1 MSTNKNKA
9 KNLQKI
15 KDFIADNKFAIIFTV
30 LVVLFLSGMI
40 WLSNLQ
46 KIDLSDIDISKEISS
61 SKNSGDI
68 SEHIYHKNNSKVTLV
83 EYGDF
88 QCPGCKTAASRIKS
102 IAEEYKD
109 KVNVIFRNFPLVT
122 IHPNAL
128 AAASVA
134 EAAGL
139 QGKYWEMHDLL
150 YDKQDEWTASTASER
165 MEYFTEYAKELNLN
179 IDQFKKD
186 IESDKVKA
194 KIKFDQAVGSKAKVT
209 GTPSFKLNSKDLSS
223 DIWGDDAKLKSALDE
238 AIKNQK

>member
-9 KNLQKI
+9 KNLQSL
-15 KDFIADNKFAIIFTV
+15 KDFIADNKFAIIFTF
-30 LVVLFLSGMI
+30 LVIIFLGGMI

-46 KIDLSDIDISKEISS
+46 KIDLNNIDTSKEISS
-61 SKNSGDI
+61 NENSGGI
-68 SEHIYHKNNSKVTLV
+68 PEHIYHKNNSKVTLV

-88 QCPGCKTAASRIKS
+88 QCPGCKTAANRIKS

-109 KVNVIFRNFPLVT
+109 KVNIIFRNFPLVS

-150 YDKQDEWTASTASER
+150 YDKQDEWTASSASER
-165 MEYFTEYAKELNLN
+165 IEYFAEYAKELKLN

-194 KIKFDQAVGSKAKVT
+194 KIKFDQAIGSKAKVN
-209 GTPSFKLNSKDLSS
+209 GTPSFKLNGKDLSS
-223 DIWGDDAKLKSALDE
+223 DIWGDDSKLKSALDE

>member
-46 KIDLSDIDISKEISS
+46 KIDLSNI
-61 SKNSGDI
+61 DI

-88 QCPGCKTAASRIKS
+88 QCPGCKTAASRVKS

-165 MEYFTEYAKELNLN
+165 MDYFTEYAKELNLN

-209 GTPSFKLNSKDLSS
+209 GTPSLKLNGKDLSS